1 MLFRPPAQHVLRQ
14 IYATAACLEFLKLS
28 QIETRSQQ
36 ARDSINSATRAG
48 NVAAGWVA
56 ALGGPRPWTTIHTAR
71 AICGESC
78 QHACLR
84 VRDLCALLDGSL
96 GRSVC
101 LSVRLLVCLSADDTR
116 LASQGSTAVIS
127 WFSLETVALA

>member
-1 MLFRPPAQHVLRQ
+1 LWRPPAQLVLRQ

-28 QIETRSQQ
+28 RIETRSQQ
-36 ARDSINSATRAG
+36 ARNSINSATRAG

-56 ALGGPRPWTTIHTAR
+56 ALCGPRPWTPHTQR
-71 AICGESC
+71 VLFCVESC

-84 VRDLCALLDGSL
+84 VRDLCALVGL
-96 GRSVC
+96 SVC
-101 LSVRLLVCLSADDTR
+101 LCVMLVCLSADDMR